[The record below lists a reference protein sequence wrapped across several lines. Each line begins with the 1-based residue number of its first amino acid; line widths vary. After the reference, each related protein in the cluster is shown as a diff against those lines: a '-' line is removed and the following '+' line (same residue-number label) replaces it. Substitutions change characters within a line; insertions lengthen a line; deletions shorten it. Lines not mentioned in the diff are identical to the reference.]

1 MESEKKYSLA
11 IEKENKNLLFD
22 DDGVHNITIEE
33 GSEYNATFNVV
44 CDGVKDRLSFMME
57 VYGEG
62 ITVIQNRCKIN
73 IHIDKN
79 LTQEEKEFSIFF
91 THSND
96 MNEMLQLNFI
106 QEPETFEITIESDDK
121 EEYEDTEENEDDGQI
136 KLKFLSYLE
145 EEDKEEDGENE
156 KEIKK
161 NNVKRLN
168 NSDVFYQ
175 DKVVKVTASGG
186 SKKWRVLSVRR
197 KISST
202 YKYYDY
208 EVDENGNISLDDDG
222 NIKKKNIITEQ
233 YEYYS
238 TFDNEFVCIKKG
250 DELIVRSYGK
260 AFMDISNEDVEEVS
274 HFEITVCHCDNKHIT
289 KVIKV
294 YYEETNYTTEEIE
307 IETPDNSIKHDELYV
322 DLVNSKSDEEDDD
335 EDNDE
340 KQEEITYTLTIK
352 NNNDDEKKDITIKE
366 PVMEDSTNYYTIT
379 PSADYRC
386 TTYTS
391 AKWCSAEIIE
401 KEDKK
406 YINIK
411 ITDKPLLQRKCL
423 VRVSIAAMTEVCADF
438 IVINEPEVEKEE
450 DTIS

>member
-106 QEPETFEITIESDDK
+106 QEPEAFEITADIDKIE
-121 EEYEDTEENEDDGQI
+121 
-136 KLKFLSYLE
+136 FLSYL
-145 EEDKEEDGENE
+145 KEEN
-156 KEIKK
+156 KE

-186 SKKWRVLSVRR
+186 SKKWRILSVRR
-197 KISST
+197 KISSM
-202 YKYYDY
+202 YNYYDY

-222 NIKKKNIITEQ
+222 NLIKKNKVTEQ
-233 YEYYS
+233 YDYYS

-274 HFEITVCHCDNKHIT
+274 HFEITVCHYDNKHIT

-294 YYEETNYTTEEIE
+294 YYEETEYTTEEIE
-307 IETPDNSIKHDELYV
+307 IKTPDNSIKHDELYV

-335 EDNDE
+335 ENDDE
-340 KQEEITYTLTIK
+340 KQEEITYTLTINK
-352 NNNDDEKKDITIKE
+352 EEITIKE
-366 PVMEDSTNYYTIT
+366 PVRDDTTISYSIK
-379 PSADYRC
+379 PAANYRC

-401 KEDKK
+401 NK
-406 YINIK
+406 INIK

-423 VRVSIAAMTEVCADF
+423 VRVSIAAMPEVYAEF
-438 IVINEPEVEKEE
+438 IVINEPQPK
-450 DTIS
+450 TTS